1 MKEDWYTQRISTQR
15 KLTALN
21 LLAALIN
28 FWAFVNNP
36 GWFTTINIACGV
48 FSLWVTW
55 TCIRDIRRIQV
66 ERSEAITRI
75 LRTDFG

>member
-1 MKEDWYTQRISTQR
+1 MPKDWYERRISTQR
-15 KLTALN
+15 RLTALN

-28 FWAFVNNP
+28 FGAFATTPNL
-36 GWFTTINIACGV
+36 WTTINIAMGC

-55 TCIRDIRRIQV
+55 TCIRDIRRTQQ
-66 ERSEAITRI
+66 ERSEAINRI